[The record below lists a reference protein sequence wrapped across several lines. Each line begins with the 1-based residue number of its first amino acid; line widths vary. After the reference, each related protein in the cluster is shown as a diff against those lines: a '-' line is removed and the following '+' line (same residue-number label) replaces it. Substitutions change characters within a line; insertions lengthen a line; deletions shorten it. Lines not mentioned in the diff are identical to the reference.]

1 MDSNTLKAM
10 KIVMNSIPK
19 RLIEIAKSFN
29 DEINSNDSKLKY
41 IMMTDNKRTAIEIL
55 TTKEIQKTLKVAL
68 GRIESSN
75 FKEKLKIKEFDT
87 VNIVRF
93 RNNCKNSK
101 LRNTYFRLVH
111 KDFYT
116 YERMKRFKM
125 TTTDKCPRC
134 NLTETTEHLLWECV
148 HVRHIWTLYNDLMIN
163 LTKPDERILKY
174 EDIYKVGF
182 SSGIIQIKISLIKE
196 LIQIVR
202 PTNWN
207 ENKLYNLIKEQ
218 IKIDEYISKRYFIP
232 NKCINKWKF
241 LKTNLNLSYYFLE

>member
-55 TTKEIQKTLKVAL
+55 TTKEIQKTLKVTL

-116 YERMKRFKM
+116 YDRM
-125 TTTDKCPRC
+125 T
-134 NLTETTEHLLWECV
+134 
-148 HVRHIWTLYNDLMIN
+148 
-163 LTKPDERILKY
+163 
-174 EDIYKVGF
+174 
-182 SSGIIQIKISLIKE
+182 
-196 LIQIVR
+196 
-202 PTNWN
+202 
-207 ENKLYNLIKEQ
+207 
-218 IKIDEYISKRYFIP
+218 
-232 NKCINKWKF
+232 
-241 LKTNLNLSYYFLE
+241 